1 MALSK
6 IDTTNMI
13 EDVPQSKLDNNINF
27 RNIIINGDMS
37 IAQRGTSATT
47 LALSS
52 GGFRYNDVDRFAV
65 NAGNVSS
72 GQVSTEQINSGLDG
86 FPKAKRITVT
96 TAEVSP
102 ATNGYLSIVHN
113 IEGQNL
119 QYIKYGTSNALA
131 LTLSFY
137 IRSSVTGNFAGNII
151 QTDSRPSQNRAFI
164 FNYTINSANTWEKKT
179 ISILADASGVIDN
192 DNNNSFEINLTYL
205 YLGSDYSNGTL
216 NTWNSN
222 PSGNSYSN
230 NATRVNLLATSGAT
244 FDITGVQLEAG
255 TTASDF
261 EFLPRDIS
269 LQRCYRYCYK
279 TPTGSLSHIYGEYCN
294 AHHYTTTTM
303 LGLCSVNPVEMRAP
317 FTVTFSGS
325 FESYGASAV
334 HSISSLSSN
343 EITSRGFQINGT
355 SSVARTVGQGVTIRN
370 SNNTTAFILQE
381 AEI

>member
-6 IDTTNMI
+6 IDVANMV
-13 EDVPQSKLDNNINF
+13 ENEMPQANIANNINF
-27 RNIIINGDMS
+27 RNIIINGGMDL
-37 IAQRGTSATT
+37 AQRGTSATT

-65 NAGNVSS
+65 NAGNISS

-96 TAEVSP
+96 TAQASP

-151 QTDSRPSQNRAFI
+151 QTHSRPSQNRAFI

-179 ISILADASGVIDN
+179 ILILADNSGVINN
-192 DNNNSFEINLTYL
+192 DSTNSFEINLTYL
-205 YLGSDYSNGTL
+205 YVGSDYSNGTL

-222 PSGNSYSN
+222 PSGNSYVN

-261 EFLPRDIS
+261 EFLPYDVN
-269 LQRCYRYCYK
+269 LQRCQRYYQK
-279 TPTGSLSHIYGEYCN
+279 TFAYATKPAQNISAGNLIVNIVAGGN
-294 AHHYTTTTM
+294 ADSRGGY
-303 LGLCSVNPVEMRAP
+303 LFPVEMRAAP
-317 FTVTFSGS
+317 TITTFNPFATNSSFRKPNSSTDIAVSGETHPNFVNFAAVGSGTMSLHGHFTV
-325 FESYGASAV
+325 
-334 HSISSLSSN
+334 
-343 EITSRGFQINGT
+343 
-355 SSVARTVGQGVTIRN
+355 
-370 SNNTTAFILQE
+370 E